1 MKFREKSS
9 ARKRKNKGI
18 KRKVVLRRR
27 RKKKKNDGKS
37 RKKQQTVEEIMESS
51 MKVSNSKNIEK
62 LKSVEDRIKRVIYK
76 IEGVTR
82 LVREDLLSPVTLMI
96 NKMQVALISLYP
108 YNKTQNYFPPM
119 GI

>member
-1 MKFREKSS
+1 MKFRQKSS
-9 ARKRKNKGI
+9 ARKRKNKRI
-18 KRKVVLRRR
+18 KRKVVLRRKR
-27 RKKKKNDGKS
+27 KKKNDGKS
-37 RKKQQTVEEIMESS
+37 RKKQQTLEEIMESS
-51 MKVSNSKNIEK
+51 VKVSNSKNIEK